1 MVKIFTICVFIV
13 LFFQPSFS
21 QENIREEVSVD
32 WWVVPLFAIDQEGD
46 SINDLVAGDLQL
58 LVNNQAVSDFTLYKR
73 SFNVAEKVMQKKLS
87 PRVEKRKMIFFL
99 FDMAFSSLENM
110 EKSKKVAANII
121 RDASD
126 SSLFSVFTIDPFA
139 GLIYQAGPSS
149 QKGEILKVIESKV
162 TLNTNAKKIKTIYD
176 VAKMAQVSGNKGAKY
191 TASEMGFRL
200 EEISHSLKN
209 TNRKFFRSFEA
220 LYFALNSIKDNKF
233 VYLFS
238 EGISFFARKVIRH
251 DEGEYQSFIRQAA
264 GYMGRSGSVLFIIN
278 PAGALEHFS
287 NIESGEDS
295 LRYLALESGG
305 KYMEG
310 NQETLSFRIKNLHR
324 AYYEIAF
331 AELKSYRGRVRKI
344 SIQCRRKGVK
354 VHTLHSL
361 EKRKS
366 YQDMNEIEREIF
378 AVNVINRNPFFTR
391 GITLME
397 VIVKKKISRKNREIY
412 RIMLPKNWLQKE
424 VDIYKAW
431 FRESDG
437 DISVKK
443 TSIVPQKTE
452 TEIDFEIKDKC
463 QCYFVLFNRQ
473 EQSVLVR
480 GIEVPKQELPG
491 FKKIPEIKAM
501 SNKFEYSRELS
512 TLLAGA
518 AGYCQKLKQAGF
530 HYFCQE
536 KVVES
541 LSIFKP
547 SEVSDISFREDRASQ
562 TDMLRRT
569 VPKLGLKRRKVT
581 IYRFDYQI
589 IKDKNEIKEQRK
601 LISKKNEKNDSQG
614 VEFRIKNFLAEK
626 AVFSPVTL
634 LARERQ
640 PLYEFRF
647 VKYDKLNRLR
657 CAVIEVLPRRKND
670 ARFVYGQVWID
681 TSDHSVLKIKANPR
695 SVAGYDKLEFIA
707 RNLMAK
713 LFLSLEIHFN
723 IVHQGIRFPDSI
735 ILSELY
741 KGGPL
746 ITRHMGSRGW
756 ERLKTEYTYKNYKFF
771 VVDTKVSAE

>member
-1 MVKIFTICVFIV
+1 
-13 LFFQPSFS
+13 
-21 QENIREEVSVD
+21 
-32 WWVVPLFAIDQEGD
+32 
-46 SINDLVAGDLQL
+46 
-58 LVNNQAVSDFTLYKR
+58 
-73 SFNVAEKVMQKKLS
+73 
-87 PRVEKRKMIFFL
+87 
-99 FDMAFSSLENM
+99 
-110 EKSKKVAANII
+110 VAANII

-126 SSLFSVFTIDPFA
+126 SCLFSVFTIDPFA
-139 GLIYQAGPSS
+139 GLIYRIGPSS
-149 QKGEILKVIESKV
+149 QKADVVKVITNNV
-162 TLNTNAKKIKTIYD
+162 ILNPNAKSIKIIMD
-176 VAKMAQVSGNKGAKY
+176 IVGMAQASGTKGSKY
-191 TASEMGFRL
+191 TASEMGFLL
-200 EEISHSLKN
+200 EDKSHVLKN

-378 AVNVINRNPFFTR
+378 AVNVINRNPFFIR

-412 RIMLPKNWLQKE
+412 RIMLPKNWLL
-424 VDIYKAW
+424 
-431 FRESDG
+431 
-437 DISVKK
+437 
-443 TSIVPQKTE
+443 
-452 TEIDFEIKDKC
+452 
-463 QCYFVLFNRQ
+463 LFNRQ

>member
-1 MVKIFTICVFIV
+1 MKFLTICMCTLLFI
-13 LFFQPSFS
+13 SFCFP

-46 SINDLVAGDLQL
+46 SVNDLVTNDLQL
-58 LVNNQAVSDFTLYKR
+58 LVNNQAVPDFTLYKR
-73 SFNVAEKVMQKKLS
+73 SFNAAEKVTQKKATS
-87 PRVEKRKMIFFL
+87 PVEKRKMIFFL

-110 EKSKKVAANII
+110 EKSKKVAVNII

-176 VAKMAQVSGNKGAKY
+176 LARMAQVSGTKGSKY
-191 TASEMGFRL
+191 TGSEMGFLL

-209 TNRKFFRSFEA
+209 TNRRYFRSFET
-220 LYFALNSIKDNKF
+220 LYYALNSIKDNKF
-233 VYLFS
+233 VYLYS
-238 EGISFFARKVIRH
+238 EGISLFARKVIRH
-251 DEGEYQSFIRQAA
+251 DEGEYQSFIRQTAD
-264 GYMGRSGSVLFIIN
+264 YLGRSGAVLFIVN
-278 PAGALEHFS
+278 PAGALESFTS
-287 NIESGEDS
+287 IESGEDS

-310 NQETLSFRIKNLHR
+310 DRETISFRIQNMHR

-331 AELKSYRGRVRKI
+331 ADRKSYQGKVRKI
-344 SIQCRRKGVK
+344 TIASKRKGVK

-366 YQDMNEIEREIF
+366 YSDMNEIEKEIL
-378 AVNVINRNPFFTR
+378 AVNLINRNPFFTR

-397 VIVKKKISRKNREIY
+397 VIVKKKIKRKNREIY

-424 VDIYKAW
+424 VDVYQIW
-431 FRESDG
+431 FSESDG

-452 TEIDFEIKDKC
+452 TEIDFKIRDKS

-473 EQSVLVR
+473 EKSALVR
-480 GIEVPKQELPG
+480 GIEVQRKELPD

-518 AGYCQKLKQAGF
+518 AEYCQKLKQAGF

-547 SEVSDISFREDRASQ
+547 SEVSDISFYENRASQ
-562 TDMLRRT
+562 SDMLSRANT
-569 VPKLGLKRRKVT
+569 KLGLKRRKVT
-581 IYRFDYQI
+581 RYRFDYQI
-589 IKDKNEIKEQRK
+589 IKDKNGIKEQRK
-601 LISKKNEKNDSQG
+601 LISKRNKKNDSQG

-647 VKYDKLNRLR
+647 VKYDKLNRVR

-695 SVAGYDKLEFIA
+695 SVAGYNKLEFIA
-707 RNLMAK
+707 KNLMAK

-723 IVHQGIRFPDSI
+723 IVHQGIRFPDSV

-746 ITRHMGSRGW
+746 ITRHMGSKGW
-756 ERLKTEYTYKNYKFF
+756 ERLKTEYTYQNYEFF
-771 VVDTKVSAE
+771 VVNLKISAE